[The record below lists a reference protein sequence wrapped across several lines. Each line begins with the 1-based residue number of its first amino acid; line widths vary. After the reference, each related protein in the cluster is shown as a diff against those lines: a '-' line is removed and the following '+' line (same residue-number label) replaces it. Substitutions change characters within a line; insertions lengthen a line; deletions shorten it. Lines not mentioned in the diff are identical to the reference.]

1 MQCQA
6 RQAGSFCGSALARAR
21 RSLFIREGSSLLRFP
36 VRQSLVR
43 QGTSGARGSGVRDVR
58 GSGATAA
65 RRFRLHSHERHGI
78 SSSSVTLDLLFAD
91 SAALTAFRNLLRS
104 IRSRLHSQERHG
116 VSLSSLMRSD
126 SSKARFPGFVFSSP
140 SGAPVIPTT
149 ATEMPRKTS
158 SQAPI
163 FYLPTKKQSRSQPLL
178 RA

>member
-43 QGTSGARGSGVRDVR
+43 QGTSRARGSGVTFV
-58 GSGATAA
+58 GISTAA

-78 SSSSVTLDLLFAD
+78 SPSSLTLDLLFAD

-116 VSLSSLMRSD
+116 FSLSSLMRSV
-126 SSKARFPGFVFSSP
+126 SLRARFPGFVFSSP
-140 SGAPVIPTT
+140 SGAPAIPTT
-149 ATEMPRKTS
+149 TIEMPKKTS
-158 SQAPI
+158 GQAPI
-163 FYLPTKKQSRSQPLL
+163 LYITTKKENKTQLL
-178 RA
+178 LGA